1 MSVRM
6 IAPTAACLF
15 AVAARISAGS
25 AAPIDYPTEALADYV
40 FGCMASNGQTQDNLR
55 RCSCSIDV
63 VASIIPYDKYV
74 QASTVLSLTQVPGE
88 NTSVFRDAPWTKG
101 VVEDLRRA
109 QVEADLRC
117 F

>member
-1 MSVRM
+1 MNARRIVTATVWLCVVGASVATSR
-6 IAPTAACLF
+6 
-15 AVAARISAGS
+15 
-25 AAPIDYPTEALADYV
+25 AAPIDYPTDALADYV
-40 FGCMASNGQTQDNLR
+40 FGCMASNGQTQDSLR

-88 NTSVFRDAPWTKG
+88 NTGAFRDSAWTKA

-109 QVEADLRC
+109 QVEAELRC

>member
-1 MSVRM
+1 MNVRTTL
-6 IAPTAACLF
+6 A
-15 AVAARISAGS
+15 SAGLFLIGNL
-25 AAPIDYPTEALADYV
+25 AASQHALANVYPTEVVADYV
-40 FGCMASNGQTQDNLR
+40 LGCMAANGSTQDNLR

-88 NTSVFRDAPWTKG
+88 NTGVVRDSPWTKA
-101 VVEDLRRA
+101 VVEDLKRA
-109 QVEADLRC
+109 QVEAELRC

>member
-1 MSVRM
+1 MNVLK
-6 IAPTAACLF
+6 IALTAACLS
-15 AVAARISAGS
+15 AAAASIPTSR
-25 AAPIDYPTEALADYV
+25 AAPIDYPTDALADYV
-40 FGCMASNGQTQDNLR
+40 FGCMASNGQTQDSLR

-88 NTSVFRDAPWTKG
+88 NTGAFRDSAWTKA

-109 QVEADLRC
+109 QVEAELRC

>member
-1 MSVRM
+1 MNVLK
-6 IAPTAACLF
+6 IAITAACLL
-15 AVAARISAGS
+15 ASAASVSTSR
-25 AAPIDYPTEALADYV
+25 AAPIDYPTDALADYV
-40 FGCMASNGQTQDNLR
+40 FGCMASNGQTQDSLR

-88 NTSVFRDAPWTKG
+88 NTGAFRDSAWTKA

-109 QVEADLRC
+109 QVEAELRC